1 MPAISSI
8 VIISPIAS
16 SLAEALTTVAR
27 AAELTRAPE
36 ANSPRPGKAARAVVA
51 DGRAV
56 HDAIEAVLA
65 APGEAREVARAA
77 YEAVR
82 EEIVAGALEAM
93 PVDRL
98 RDLIRGKVAF
108 APLIDAGLPTVG
120 RVLAAGPEALRRVPG
135 VRRKSARRVLA
146 AASRMRES
154 VEDGTRVRIDP
165 DARTP
170 EQTALIAALRRYE
183 RARSALKGP
192 DLSPLASEI
201 GRRLDPA
208 ARGASRRRMLF
219 TLSGRKKLQARDALA
234 ELDAI
239 LGSKPVTTARK
250 RLARAE
256 AELEKAGRDQRAA
269 RLWNDYLARPVTYNG
284 LLIEVAELDPAREA
298 SQGFLPADIVEQV
311 RVLPLDQSL
320 LKTPLRGYQAF
331 GAKFA
336 LVQERVILGDEM
348 GLGKTMQSL
357 AAMCHLA
364 AKGGTHFLVV
374 CPASV
379 VINWTREVERHTLLE
394 ARRLHLPGAKRQ
406 AAEQEWAAHG
416 GVAITTFEALRAM
429 PPGLDV
435 PVAMMVVD
443 EAHYAKNPSALRTQ
457 AVSEWAGRSRRALFL
472 TGTPMEN
479 KVAEFR
485 VLVGHLSPDLAENL
499 DIGDEALDGT
509 RFREQVAPV
518 YLRRNTEDVLSEL
531 PDRLETQE
539 WVALEGAAMRAY
551 RQAVLEGNFMAMRRA
566 AFAPGT
572 VKGSPKLRRLVEIV
586 SEAADGGRKV
596 IVYSYFRDVLETVT
610 GVLAGRDGVCG
621 VPVIGPLTGDI
632 PPAERQAMVDALTN
646 AAGPAVLVSQVQA
659 GGVGLNIQ
667 AASVIII
674 AEPQLTPT
682 MEEQAI
688 ARAHRMG
695 QVRPVDVHRLLCE
708 DSVDQRVLE
717 LLAGKREAFDE
728 YARRSDMANATP
740 DAVDTG
746 SEAELRRA
754 IVTAERAR
762 LRSVLPVRVDQG
774 SAHGPTPEIR
784 SAVTRVMKPGGGS
797 AIGGKRTSGPR

>member
-1 MPAISSI
+1 VTAEDK
-8 VIISPIAS
+8 PIEAE
-16 SLAEALTTVAR
+16 SL
-27 AAELTRAPE
+27 
-36 ANSPRPGKAARAVVA
+36 RPGKAAHAVVS
-51 DGRAV
+51 DGRAI

-65 APGEAREVARAA
+65 APGESREVARQA
-77 YEAVR
+77 YDAVR
-82 EEIVAGALEAM
+82 DQIVADALDAM

-98 RDLIRGKVAF
+98 RDLSREKVTF
-108 APLIDAGLPTVG
+108 APLIDADLDTVG
-120 RVLAAGPEALRRVPG
+120 KVLAAGAKALRRIPG
-135 VRRKSARRVLA
+135 IRRGTAKRIMA
-146 AASRMRES
+146 AASKMRES

-165 DARTP
+165 DTRTP
-170 EQTALIAALRRYE
+170 EQTVLIAALRRYE

-219 TLSGRKKLQARDALA
+219 TFSERKKQEARDALI

-239 LGSKPVTTARK
+239 LSSKQVTTARK
-250 RLARAE
+250 RLSRAE
-256 AELEKAGRDQRAA
+256 AELEKASKEQRVT
-269 RLWNDYLARPVTYNG
+269 RLWNDFLARPVTYNA
-284 LLIEVAELDPAREA
+284 LLIDVAELDPEREA
-298 SQGFLPADIVEQV
+298 SQGFLPADIAEQV
-311 RVLPLDQSL
+311 RVLPLDLSL
-320 LKTPLRGYQAF
+320 LKTSLRGYQSF

-348 GLGKTMQSL
+348 GLGKTIESL

-364 AKGGTHFLVV
+364 AKGATHFLVV

-406 AAEQEWAAHG
+406 AAEQEWAAQG
-416 GVAITTFEALRAM
+416 GVAVTTFEALRTM
-429 PPGLDV
+429 SEDLDV
-435 PVAMMVVD
+435 SVAMMVVD
-443 EAHYAKNPSALRTQ
+443 EAHYAKNPNALRTQ
-457 AVSEWAGRSRRALFL
+457 AVSEWAARSRRALFL

-479 KVAEFR
+479 KVEEFR
-485 VLVGHLSPDLAENL
+485 VLVGHLRPTVAENL
-499 DIGDEALDGT
+499 DIADEALDGT

-518 YLRRNTEDVLSEL
+518 YLRRNQEDVLSEL

-551 RQAVLEGNFMAMRRA
+551 RKAVLEGNFMAMRRA
-566 AFAPGT
+566 AFDPGT
-572 VKGSPKLRRLVEIV
+572 VKGSPKLRRLVEII

-596 IVYSYFRDVLETVT
+596 IVFSYFRDVLETVIEA
-610 GVLAGRDGVCG
+610 LAGRDGVPG
-621 VPVIGPLTGDI
+621 IPVVGPLTGDVS
-632 PPAERQAMVDALTN
+632 PTDRQAMVDELTN
-646 AAGPAVLVSQVQA
+646 ASGPAVLVSQIKA

-674 AEPQLTPT
+674 AEPQLTPSI
-682 MEEQAI
+682 EEQAI

-708 DSVDQRVLE
+708 DSVDQRILE
-717 LLAGKREAFDE
+717 LLTAKREAFDE

-740 DAVDTG
+740 DAVDIG
-746 SEAELRRA
+746 SETELRNA
-754 IVTAERAR
+754 IVAAERKR
-762 LRSVLPVRVDQG
+762 LK
-774 SAHGPTPEIR
+774 A
-784 SAVTRVMKPGGGS
+784 A
-797 AIGGKRTSGPR
+797 

>member
-1 MPAISSI
+1 MAN
-8 VIISPIAS
+8 
-16 SLAEALTTVAR
+16 
-27 AAELTRAPE
+27 AAELTRTPE
-36 ANSPRPGKAARAVVA
+36 PETAQDKPAEARPLRPGKASRAVVA

-65 APGEAREVARAA
+65 APGESREVARQA

-82 EEIVAGALEAM
+82 DRIVADALDAM

-98 RDLIRGKVAF
+98 RDLVRGKVTF
-108 APLIDAGLPTVG
+108 APVIEAGHDTVG
-120 RVLAAGPEALRRVPG
+120 KVLAAGTDTLRRIPR
-135 VRRKSARRVLA
+135 VRRGTARRMVA
-146 AASRMRES
+146 AAEQMRES
-154 VEDGTRVRIDP
+154 VQDGTRVRIDP
-165 DARTP
+165 DTRTT

-208 ARGASRRRMLF
+208 ARAASRAKMLF
-219 TLSGRKKLQARDALA
+219 TLSGTKKLQAREALA
-234 ELDAI
+234 ELDGI

-250 RLARAE
+250 RLGRAE
-256 AELEKAGRDQRAA
+256 AELEKASKEQRAT

-298 SQGFLPADIVEQV
+298 SQGFLPADIAEQV
-311 RVLPLDQSL
+311 RVFPLDQSL
-320 LKTPLRGYQAF
+320 LKTSLRGYQAF

-357 AAMCHLA
+357 AAMGHLA
-364 AKGGTHFLVV
+364 AKGATHFLVV

-394 ARRLHLPGAKRQ
+394 ARRLHLPGARRQ
-406 AAEQEWAAHG
+406 AAEQEWAANG

-429 PPGLDV
+429 PTDLDV
-435 PVAMMVVD
+435 SPAMMVVD
-443 EAHYAKNPSALRTQ
+443 EAHYAKNPGALRTQ
-457 AVSEWAGRSRRALFL
+457 AVSEWASRSRRALFL

-479 KVAEFR
+479 KVDEFR
-485 VLVGHLSPDLAENL
+485 VLVGHLRPEVAENL
-499 DIGDEALDGT
+499 DIADETLDGT
-509 RFREQVAPV
+509 KFREQVAPV
-518 YLRRNTEDVLSEL
+518 YLRRNAEDVLSEL

-551 RQAVLEGNFMAMRRA
+551 RKAVVDGNFMAMRRA
-566 AFAPGT
+566 AFDPGT
-572 VKGSPKLRRLVEIV
+572 VKGSPKLRRLAEIV

-596 IVYSYFRDVLETVT
+596 IVFSYFRDVLESVIE
-610 GVLAGRDGVCG
+610 VLAGRDGVPH
-621 VPVIGPLTGDI
+621 VPVVGPLTGDI
-632 PPAERQAMVDALTN
+632 SPADRQAMVDELTK
-646 AAGPAVLVSQVQA
+646 ASGPAVLVSQIQA

-674 AEPQLTPT
+674 AEPQLTPSI
-682 MEEQAI
+682 EEQAI

-708 DSVDQRVLE
+708 DSVDQRILE
-717 LLAGKREAFDE
+717 LLAVKREAFDE
-728 YARRSDMANATP
+728 YARRSDMAKATP
-740 DAVDTG
+740 DAIDTG
-746 SEAELRRA
+746 SEAELGRT
-754 IVTAERAR
+754 IVAAERKR
-762 LRSVLPVRVDQG
+762 LR
-774 SAHGPTPEIR
+774 A
-784 SAVTRVMKPGGGS
+784 A
-797 AIGGKRTSGPR
+797 

>member
-1 MPAISSI
+1 
-8 VIISPIAS
+8 
-16 SLAEALTTVAR
+16 VAR
-27 AAELTRAPE
+27 AAELTRTSEPVTAADKPVE
-36 ANSPRPGKAARAVVA
+36 ASTLRPGKAARAVVS

-56 HDAIEAVLA
+56 RDAIKAVLT
-65 APGEAREVARAA
+65 APGESREVARAV

-82 EEIVAGALEAM
+82 DQLVADALDVM

-98 RDLIRGKVAF
+98 RDLVRGKVTF
-108 APLIDAGLPTVG
+108 APLIEADLETVG
-120 RVLAAGPEALRRVPG
+120 KVLAAGTEALRRIPG
-135 VRRKSARRVLA
+135 VRRRTARRIMA
-146 AASRMRES
+146 AAAQLRKS

-165 DARTP
+165 DARTL

-201 GRRLDPA
+201 GRLLDPA
-208 ARGASRRRMLF
+208 ARGASGGRMLF
-219 TLSGRKKLQARDALA
+219 TFSGRKKQEARDALT

-239 LGSKPVTTARK
+239 LSSKPVAMARR
-250 RLARAE
+250 RLSRAE
-256 AELEKAGRDQRAA
+256 AELEKAGKDQRAT

-284 LLIEVAELDPAREA
+284 LLIDVAELDPAREA

-320 LKTPLRGYQAF
+320 LKTSLRGYQVF
-331 GAKFA
+331 GTKFA

-364 AKGGTHFLVV
+364 AKGATHFLVV

-406 AAEQEWAAHG
+406 AAEQEWAAKG
-416 GVAITTFEALRAM
+416 GVAVTTFEALRNM
-429 PPGLDV
+429 PEDLDV
-435 PVAMMVVD
+435 PVAMLVVD
-443 EAHYAKNPSALRTQ
+443 EAHYAKNPNALRTQ

-479 KVAEFR
+479 RVAEFR
-485 VLVGHLSPDLAENL
+485 VLVGHLRPEVAEDL
-499 DIGDEALDGT
+499 DIADEALDGT

-518 YLRRNTEDVLSEL
+518 YLRRNQEDVLSEL

-551 RQAVLEGNFMAMRRA
+551 RKAVLEGNFMAMRRA
-566 AFAPGT
+566 AFDPGT

-596 IVYSYFRDVLETVT
+596 IVFSYFRDVLETVIE
-610 GVLAGRDGVCG
+610 VLAGRDGVPG
-621 VPVIGPLTGDI
+621 MPVVGPLTGDI
-632 PPAERQAMVDALTN
+632 PPADRQAMVDELTN
-646 AAGPAVLVSQVQA
+646 ASGPAVLVSQIQA

-708 DSVDQRVLE
+708 DSVDQRILE

-728 YARRSDMANATP
+728 YARRSDMASATP
-740 DAVDTG
+740 DAVATG
-746 SEAELRRA
+746 SETELRRA
-754 IVTAERAR
+754 ILAAERTR
-762 LRSVLPVRVDQG
+762 LK
-774 SAHGPTPEIR
+774 A
-784 SAVTRVMKPGGGS
+784 A
-797 AIGGKRTSGPR
+797 

>member
-1 MPAISSI
+1 M
-8 VIISPIAS
+8 
-16 SLAEALTTVAR
+16 AR
-27 AAELTRAPE
+27 AAEVTRTSEPATTEDKPIQAE
-36 ANSPRPGKAARAVVA
+36 SLRPGKAARAVVS

-56 HDAIEAVLA
+56 GDAIEAVLA
-65 APGEAREVARAA
+65 APGESREVARRA

-82 EEIVAGALEAM
+82 DQIVAGALDVT

-98 RDLIRGKVAF
+98 RDLIPGKVTF
-108 APLIDAGLPTVG
+108 APLVDVGLDTVG
-120 RVLAAGPEALRRVPG
+120 KVLEAGAEALRRIPR
-135 VRRKSARRVLA
+135 VRRRTAKRIMA
-146 AASRMRES
+146 AASQMRES
-154 VEDGTRVRIDP
+154 VADGTRVRIDP

-201 GRRLDPA
+201 RRRLDPA
-208 ARGASRRRMLF
+208 SRGASRGRMLF
-219 TLSGRKKLQARDALA
+219 TFSGRKKQEARDALS

-239 LGSKPVTTARK
+239 LSSKPVTTARK
-250 RLARAE
+250 RLSRAE
-256 AELEKAGRDQRAA
+256 AELEKAGKEQRVT

-298 SQGFLPADIVEQV
+298 SQGFLPADIAEQV

-320 LKTPLRGYQAF
+320 LKTSLRGYQAF

-348 GLGKTMQSL
+348 GLGKTMESL

-364 AKGGTHFLVV
+364 AKGATHFLVV

-406 AAEQEWAAHG
+406 AAEQEWVAKG
-416 GVAITTFEALRAM
+416 GVAVTTFEALRAM
-429 PPGLDV
+429 PGDLDV
-435 PVAMMVVD
+435 SVAMMVVD
-443 EAHYAKNPSALRTQ
+443 EAHYAKNPNALRTQ
-457 AVSEWAGRSRRALFL
+457 AVSEWAARSRRALFL

-479 KVAEFR
+479 KVEEFR
-485 VLVGHLSPDLAENL
+485 VLVGHLRPEVAENL
-499 DIGDEALDGT
+499 DIADEALDGT
-509 RFREQVAPV
+509 RFRQQVAPV
-518 YLRRNTEDVLSEL
+518 YLRRNQEDVLSEL

-539 WVALEGAAMRAY
+539 WVALEGTAMRAY
-551 RQAVLEGNFMAMRRA
+551 RKAVLEGNFMAMRRA
-566 AFAPGT
+566 AFNPGT

-596 IVYSYFRDVLETVT
+596 IVFSYFRDVLETVIE
-610 GVLAGRDGVCG
+610 VLAGRDGVPG
-621 VPVIGPLTGDI
+621 IPIVGPLTGDI
-632 PPAERQAMVDALTN
+632 SPTERQAMVDELTN
-646 AAGPAVLVSQVQA
+646 ARGPAVLVSQIQA

-674 AEPQLTPT
+674 AEPQLTPSI
-682 MEEQAI
+682 EEQAI

-708 DSVDQRVLE
+708 DSVDQRILE
-717 LLAGKREAFDE
+717 LLADKREAFDE

-740 DAVDTG
+740 DAVNTG
-746 SEAELRRA
+746 SETELRHA
-754 IVTAERAR
+754 IVAAERTR
-762 LRSVLPVRVDQG
+762 LK
-774 SAHGPTPEIR
+774 A
-784 SAVTRVMKPGGGS
+784 A
-797 AIGGKRTSGPR
+797 

>member
-1 MPAISSI
+1 
-8 VIISPIAS
+8 
-16 SLAEALTTVAR
+16 VAR
-27 AAELTRAPE
+27 AAELTTTSGPVPAEDKPVE
-36 ANSPRPGKAARAVVA
+36 ARSLRPGKAAHAVVS

-56 HDAIEAVLA
+56 RDAIEAVLA
-65 APGEAREVARAA
+65 APGDSRDVARRA

-82 EEIVAGALEAM
+82 DQVAADALDVM

-98 RDLIRGKVAF
+98 RDLIPGKVTF
-108 APLIDAGLPTVG
+108 APLIEAGLETVG
-120 RVLAAGPEALRRVPG
+120 KVLATGADALRRIPR
-135 VRRKSARRVLA
+135 VRRRTARRIMA
-146 AASRMRES
+146 AAAQMRQS
-154 VEDGTRVRIDP
+154 IEDGTRVRIDP

-170 EQTALIAALRRYE
+170 EQTVLIAALRRYE

-201 GRRLDPA
+201 GRRLEPA

-219 TLSGRKKLQARDALA
+219 TFSGRKKQEARDALS

-239 LGSKPVTTARK
+239 LSSKPVTTARK
-250 RLARAE
+250 RLSRAE
-256 AELEKAGRDQRAA
+256 AELEKADKEQRVT

-298 SQGFLPADIVEQV
+298 SQGFLPADIAEQV
-311 RVLPLDQSL
+311 RVFPLDQSL
-320 LKTPLRGYQAF
+320 LKTSLRGYQAF

-348 GLGKTMQSL
+348 GLGKTMQAL

-364 AKGGTHFLVV
+364 AKGATHFLVV

-406 AAEQEWAAHG
+406 AAEQEWAANG

-429 PPGLDV
+429 PPDLDV
-435 PVAMMVVD
+435 SVAMMVVD
-443 EAHYAKNPSALRTQ
+443 EAHYAKNPNALRTQ

-485 VLVGHLSPDLAENL
+485 VLVGHLRPNVAENL
-499 DIGDEALDGT
+499 DIADEALDGT

-518 YLRRNTEDVLSEL
+518 YLRRNQEDVLSEL

-551 RQAVLEGNFMAMRRA
+551 RTAVLDGNFMAMRRA
-566 AFAPGT
+566 AFDPGT
-572 VKGSPKLRRLVEIV
+572 VKGSQKLRRLAEIV

-596 IVYSYFRDVLETVT
+596 LVFSYFRDVLETVT
-610 GVLAGRDGVCG
+610 EVLAGRDGVPG
-621 VPVIGPLTGDI
+621 VPIVGPLTGDL
-632 PPAERQAMVDALTN
+632 PPADRQAMVDELTN
-646 AAGPAVLVSQVQA
+646 ATGPAVLVSQIQA

-674 AEPQLTPT
+674 AEPQLTPA

-695 QVRPVDVHRLLCE
+695 QVRRVDVHRLLCE

-728 YARRSDMANATP
+728 YARRSDMASATP

-746 SEAELRRA
+746 SETELRRA
-754 IVTAERAR
+754 IVAAERKR
-762 LRSVLPVRVDQG
+762 LK
-774 SAHGPTPEIR
+774 A
-784 SAVTRVMKPGGGS
+784 A
-797 AIGGKRTSGPR
+797 

>member
-1 MPAISSI
+1 VTAEDK
-8 VIISPIAS
+8 PIEAE
-16 SLAEALTTVAR
+16 SL
-27 AAELTRAPE
+27 
-36 ANSPRPGKAARAVVA
+36 RPGMAARAVVA
-51 DGRAV
+51 DGRAIR
-56 HDAIEAVLA
+56 DAIEAVLA
-65 APGEAREVARAA
+65 APEESREVARRA

-82 EEIVAGALEAM
+82 DQIAADALDVM

-98 RDLIRGKVAF
+98 RDLIPGKVTF
-108 APLIDAGLPTVG
+108 APLVDAGVETVG
-120 RVLAAGPEALRRVPG
+120 QVLATGPEALRRIPG
-135 VRRKSARRVLA
+135 VRRRAAKRITA
-146 AASRMRES
+146 AAAQLRES
-154 VEDGTRVRIDP
+154 VKDGTRVRIDP

-170 EQTALIAALRRYE
+170 EQGALIAALRRYE
-183 RARSALKGP
+183 RSRSALKGP

-208 ARGASRRRMLF
+208 ARGASRARMLF
-219 TLSGRKKLQARDALA
+219 TFSGQKKQQARDALA

-239 LGSKPVTTARK
+239 LSSKPATTARK
-250 RLARAE
+250 RLSRAE
-256 AELEKAGRDQRAA
+256 AELEKAGREQRAT

-298 SQGFLPADIVEQV
+298 SQGFLPADIAERV
-311 RVLPLDQSL
+311 RVYPLDRSL
-320 LKTPLRGYQAF
+320 LKTSLRGYQAF

-348 GLGKTMQSL
+348 GLGKTMESL

-364 AKGGTHFLVV
+364 ANGATHFLVV

-406 AAEQEWAAHG
+406 AAEQEWAAKG
-416 GVAITTFEALRAM
+416 GVAVTTFEALRTMAED
-429 PPGLDV
+429 LDV
-435 PVAMMVVD
+435 SVAMMVVD
-443 EAHYAKNPSALRTQ
+443 EAHYAKNPNALRTQ

-485 VLVGHLSPDLAENL
+485 VLVGHLRPEVAENL
-499 DIGDEALDGT
+499 DLADEALDGT
-509 RFREQVAPV
+509 RFRERVAPV
-518 YLRRNTEDVLSEL
+518 YLRRNAEDVLSEL

-539 WVALEGAAMRAY
+539 WVALGGAAMRAY
-551 RQAVLEGNFMAMRRA
+551 RKAVLEGNFMAMRRA
-566 AFAPGT
+566 AFDPGT
-572 VKGSPKLRRLVEIV
+572 VKGSAKLRRLVEIV

-596 IVYSYFRDVLETVT
+596 IVFSYFRDVLETVAEALT
-610 GVLAGRDGVCG
+610 GRDGVPG
-621 VPVIGPLTGDI
+621 ILVVGPLTGDTS
-632 PPAERQAMVDALTN
+632 PTERQAMVDELTN
-646 AAGPAVLVSQVQA
+646 AGGPAVLVSQIKA

-674 AEPQLTPT
+674 AEPQLTPSI
-682 MEEQAI
+682 EEQAI

-708 DSVDQRVLE
+708 DSVDQRILE
-717 LLAGKREAFDE
+717 LLADKREAFDE

-746 SEAELRRA
+746 SESELRHA
-754 IVTAERAR
+754 IVAAERTR
-762 LRSVLPVRVDQG
+762 LK
-774 SAHGPTPEIR
+774 A
-784 SAVTRVMKPGGGS
+784 A
-797 AIGGKRTSGPR
+797 

>member
-1 MPAISSI
+1 
-8 VIISPIAS
+8 
-16 SLAEALTTVAR
+16 VAR
-27 AAELTRAPE
+27 AAELTRTSQPVTAEGKPIE
-36 ANSPRPGKAARAVVA
+36 ARPARPGKAARAVVS

-56 HDAIEAVLA
+56 RDAIEAVLA
-65 APGEAREVARAA
+65 APGESREVARQA

-82 EEIVAGALEAM
+82 DQVVAGALDAM

-98 RDLIRGKVAF
+98 RDLIQGKVTF
-108 APLIDAGLPTVG
+108 APLMDAGLETVG
-120 RVLAAGPEALRRVPG
+120 KVLAAGTEELRRIPR
-135 VRRKSARRVLA
+135 VRRKTAKRIMA
-146 AASRMRES
+146 AASLMRES
-154 VEDGTRVRIDP
+154 VEERTRVRIDP

-170 EQTALIAALRRYE
+170 EQTVLIAALRRYE

-192 DLSPLASEI
+192 DLSPLAGEI

-208 ARGASRRRMLF
+208 ARAASRRRMLF
-219 TLSGRKKLQARDALA
+219 TFSGRKKQEARDGLA

-239 LGSKPVTTARK
+239 LSSKPAATARK
-250 RLARAE
+250 RLSRAE
-256 AELEKAGRDQRAA
+256 AELEKASKEQRVT
-269 RLWNDYLARPVTYNG
+269 RLWSDYLARPVAYNG
-284 LLIEVAELDPAREA
+284 LLIEIAELDPAREA
-298 SQGFLPADIVEQV
+298 SQGFLPADIAEQV

-364 AKGGTHFLVV
+364 AKGATHFLVV

-406 AAEQEWAAHG
+406 AAEQEWAAKG
-416 GVAITTFEALRAM
+416 GVGITTYEALRTM
-429 PPGLDV
+429 PGDLDV
-435 PVAMMVVD
+435 SLAMMVVD

-479 KVAEFR
+479 RVEEFR
-485 VLVGHLSPDLAENL
+485 VLVGHLRPKVAEDL
-499 DIGDEALDGT
+499 DIADETLDGT

-518 YLRRNTEDVLSEL
+518 YLRRNQEDVLSEL

-539 WVALEGAAMRAY
+539 WLALEGPAMRAY
-551 RQAVLEGNFMAMRRA
+551 RKAVLEGNFMAMRRA
-566 AFAPGT
+566 AFDPGT
-572 VKGSPKLRRLVEIV
+572 VKGSPKLRRLVEIIG
-586 SEAADGGRKV
+586 EAADGGRKV
-596 IVYSYFRDVLETVT
+596 IVFSYFRDVLETMT
-610 GVLAGRDGVCG
+610 EVLAGRDGVPG
-621 VPVIGPLTGDI
+621 VPVVGPLTGDI
-632 PPAERQAMVDALTN
+632 SPADRQAMVDELTD
-646 AAGPAVLVSQVQA
+646 AAGPAVLVSQIQA

-667 AASVIII
+667 AASVVII
-674 AEPQLTPT
+674 AEPQLTPSI
-682 MEEQAI
+682 EEQAI

-695 QVRPVDVHRLLCE
+695 QVRRVDVHRLLCE
-708 DSVDQRVLE
+708 DSVDQRILE

-740 DAVDTG
+740 DAVDTAA
-746 SEAELRRA
+746 ETELRQA
-754 IVTAERAR
+754 IVAAERAR
-762 LRSVLPVRVDQG
+762 LK
-774 SAHGPTPEIR
+774 A
-784 SAVTRVMKPGGGS
+784 A
-797 AIGGKRTSGPR
+797 

>member
-1 MPAISSI
+1 M
-8 VIISPIAS
+8 
-16 SLAEALTTVAR
+16 
-27 AAELTRAPE
+27 
-36 ANSPRPGKAARAVVA
+36 VA
-51 DGRAV
+51 DTLDV
-56 HDAIEAVLA
+56 
-65 APGEAREVARAA
+65 
-77 YEAVR
+77 
-82 EEIVAGALEAM
+82 M

-98 RDLIRGKVAF
+98 RDLISGKVTF
-108 APLIDAGLPTVG
+108 APLIEAGLETVG
-120 RVLAAGPEALRRVPG
+120 KVLAAGPGGLTPIPR
-135 VRRKSARRVLA
+135 VRRRTARRIMA
-146 AASRMRES
+146 AASQMRES
-154 VEDGTRVRIDP
+154 VADGTRVRIDP

-201 GRRLDPA
+201 GRHLDLA

-219 TLSGRKKLQARDALA
+219 TFSGRKKQEARDALT
-234 ELDAI
+234 ELEAI
-239 LGSKPVTTARK
+239 LSSKPAATARK
-250 RLARAE
+250 RLSRAE
-256 AELEKAGRDQRAA
+256 AELEKAGKEQRVT

-284 LLIEVAELDPAREA
+284 LLVEVAELDPAREA
-298 SQGFLPADIVEQV
+298 SQGFLPADIAEQV
-311 RVLPLDQSL
+311 RVFPLDQSL
-320 LKTPLRGYQAF
+320 LKASLRGYQAF
-331 GAKFA
+331 GAKYA
-336 LVQERVILGDEM
+336 LVQERVIIGDEM
-348 GLGKTMQSL
+348 GLGKTMQAL

-364 AKGGTHFLVV
+364 AKGATHFLVV

-406 AAEQEWAAHG
+406 AAGQEWAARG

-429 PPGLDV
+429 PGDLDV
-435 PVAMMVVD
+435 SLAMIVVD
-443 EAHYAKNPSALRTQ
+443 EAHYAKNPDALRTQ

-479 KVAEFR
+479 KVDEFR
-485 VLVGHLSPDLAENL
+485 VLVGHLRPEVAENL
-499 DIGDEALDGT
+499 DIADESLDGT

-518 YLRRNTEDVLSEL
+518 YLRRNQEDVLSEL

-551 RQAVLEGNFMAMRRA
+551 RKAVFEGNFMAMRRA
-566 AFAPGT
+566 AFDPGT
-572 VKGSPKLRRLVEIV
+572 VKGSQKLRRLAEIV

-596 IVYSYFRDVLETVT
+596 IVFSYFRDVLDTVT
-610 GVLAGRDGVCG
+610 EVLGGRDGVPG
-621 VPVIGPLTGDI
+621 MPVVGPLTGDI
-632 PPAERQAMVDALTN
+632 PPADRQAMVDELTN
-646 AAGPAVLVSQVQA
+646 ARGPAVLVAQIQA
-659 GGVGLNIQ
+659 GGVGLNVQ

-695 QVRPVDVHRLLCE
+695 QVRRVDVHRLLCE

-717 LLAGKREAFDE
+717 LLADKREAFDE
-728 YARRSDMANATP
+728 YARRSDMAKATP

-746 SEAELRRA
+746 SETELRRA
-754 IVTAERAR
+754 IVAAERRR
-762 LRSVLPVRVDQG
+762 LK
-774 SAHGPTPEIR
+774 A
-784 SAVTRVMKPGGGS
+784 A
-797 AIGGKRTSGPR
+797 

>member
-1 MPAISSI
+1 MAISSI

-16 SLAEALTTVAR
+16 SNTEALTTVAR
-27 AAELTRAPE
+27 AAELTRTSEPVTAEDKPIE
-36 ANSPRPGKAARAVVA
+36 ADSLLPGKAARAVVS
-51 DGRAV
+51 DGRAIR
-56 HDAIEAVLA
+56 DAIEAVLA
-65 APGEAREVARAA
+65 APGESREVARRA

-82 EEIVAGALEAM
+82 DQVVADALDVM

-98 RDLIRGKVAF
+98 RDLVPGKVTF
-108 APLIDAGLPTVG
+108 APLIDVGLDTVG
-120 RVLAAGPEALRRVPG
+120 KVIAAGPEALRRIPR
-135 VRRKSARRVLA
+135 VRRRTAKRIMA
-146 AASRMRES
+146 AAAQTRAS

-170 EQTALIAALRRYE
+170 EQTVLIAALRRYE

-219 TLSGRKKLQARDALA
+219 TFSGRKKQEARDALT

-239 LGSKPVTTARK
+239 LSSKPVTTARK
-250 RLARAE
+250 RLSRAE
-256 AELEKAGRDQRAA
+256 AELEKAGKEQRVT

-284 LLIEVAELDPAREA
+284 LLIDVAELDPAREA
-298 SQGFLPADIVEQV
+298 SQGFLPADIAEQV

-320 LKTPLRGYQAF
+320 LKTSLRGYQAF

-348 GLGKTMQSL
+348 GLGKTIESL

-364 AKGGTHFLVV
+364 AKGATHFLVV

-406 AAEQEWAAHG
+406 AAEQEWAAKG
-416 GVAITTFEALRAM
+416 GVAITTFEALRTM
-429 PPGLDV
+429 PEDLDV
-435 PVAMMVVD
+435 SVAMMVVD
-443 EAHYAKNPSALRTQ
+443 EAHYAKNPNALRTQ
-457 AVSEWAGRSRRALFL
+457 AVSEWAARSRRALFL

-479 KVAEFR
+479 KVEEFR
-485 VLVGHLSPDLAENL
+485 VLVGHLRPEVAENL
-499 DIGDEALDGT
+499 DITDEALDGT
-509 RFREQVAPV
+509 KFRERVAPV
-518 YLRRNTEDVLSEL
+518 YLRRNQEDVLSEL

-551 RQAVLEGNFMAMRRA
+551 RKAVLEGNFMAMRRA
-566 AFAPGT
+566 AFDPRT

-596 IVYSYFRDVLETVT
+596 IVFSYFRDVLETVIEALT
-610 GVLAGRDGVCG
+610 GRDGVPG
-621 VPVIGPLTGDI
+621 IPVVGALTGDI
-632 PPAERQAMVDALTN
+632 SPTDRQAMVDELTN
-646 AAGPAVLVSQVQA
+646 ASGPAVLVAQIQA

-667 AASVIII
+667 AASVVII
-674 AEPQLTPT
+674 AEPQLTPSI
-682 MEEQAI
+682 EEQAI

-708 DSVDQRVLE
+708 DSVDQRILE
-717 LLAGKREAFDE
+717 LLADKREAFDE
-728 YARRSDMANATP
+728 YARRSDMAKATP
-740 DAVDTG
+740 DAVET
-746 SEAELRRA
+746 ELRHA
-754 IVTAERAR
+754 IVAAERTR
-762 LRSVLPVRVDQG
+762 LK
-774 SAHGPTPEIR
+774 A
-784 SAVTRVMKPGGGS
+784 A
-797 AIGGKRTSGPR
+797 

>member
-1 MPAISSI
+1 MPTISAIVGICPIVSSNT
-8 VIISPIAS
+8 
-16 SLAEALTTVAR
+16 EALTTVAR
-27 AAELTRAPE
+27 AAEPTRTSEPGTAEQSVE
-36 ANSPRPGKAARAVVA
+36 ATSLRPGKAARAVVW

-56 HDAIEAVLA
+56 RDAIEAVLA
-65 APGEAREVARAA
+65 APGESREVARRA

-82 EEIVAGALEAM
+82 DQAVADALDVM

-98 RDLIRGKVAF
+98 RDLVRGKVTF
-108 APLIDAGLPTVG
+108 ASLIDAGLETVG
-120 RVLAAGPEALRRVPG
+120 AVLDAGPETLRGIPG
-135 VRRKSARRVLA
+135 IRRRTARRIIA
-146 AASRMRES
+146 AAAQQRES
-154 VEDGTRVRIDP
+154 VRNGTRVRIDP
-165 DARTP
+165 DARTL

-208 ARGASRRRMLF
+208 ARAASRPGMLF
-219 TLSGRKKLQARDALA
+219 TFSGRKRQEAREALT
-234 ELDAI
+234 ELAAI
-239 LGSKPVTTARK
+239 LSSKPVTTARK
-250 RLARAE
+250 RLSRAA
-256 AELEKAGRDQRAA
+256 AELEKAGQEQRAR

-284 LLIEVAELDPAREA
+284 LLIEVAELDPVREA

-320 LKTPLRGYQAF
+320 LKTPLRGYQTF

-348 GLGKTMQSL
+348 GLGKTIQSL

-364 AKGGTHFLVV
+364 AKGATHFLVV

-394 ARRLHLPGAKRQ
+394 ARRLHRPGAQRQ
-406 AAEQEWAAHG
+406 AAEQEWAAKG
-416 GVAITTFEALRAM
+416 GVAITTFEALRTM
-429 PPGLDV
+429 QGDLDV
-435 PVAMMVVD
+435 SVAMLVVD

-479 KVAEFR
+479 RVAEFR
-485 VLVGHLSPDLAENL
+485 VLVGHLRPQVAEHL
-499 DIGDEALDGT
+499 DIADEAPDGT

-518 YLRRNTEDVLSEL
+518 YLRRNQEDVLSEL

-566 AFAPGT
+566 AFDPGT
-572 VKGSPKLRRLVEIV
+572 VKGSSKLRRLVEIV
-586 SEAADGGRKV
+586 GEAADGGRKV
-596 IVYSYFRDVLETVT
+596 IVFSYFRDVLETVT
-610 GVLAGRDGVCG
+610 QVLAGRDGVPG
-621 VPVIGPLTGDI
+621 MPVVGPLTGDI
-632 PPAERQAMVDALTN
+632 PPADRQAMVDELTN
-646 AAGPAVLVSQVQA
+646 AKGPAVLVAQIQA

-667 AASVIII
+667 AASVVII
-674 AEPQLTPT
+674 AEPQLTPA

-695 QVRPVDVHRLLCE
+695 QVRPVDVHRLLAE
-708 DSVDQRVLE
+708 DSVDQRILE

-740 DAVDTG
+740 DAVDAG
-746 SEAELRRA
+746 AEAELRRA
-754 IVTAERAR
+754 IVAAER
-762 LRSVLPVRVDQG
+762 
-774 SAHGPTPEIR
+774 
-784 SAVTRVMKPGGGS
+784 TRFK
-797 AIGGKRTSGPR
+797 AA

>member
-1 MPAISSI
+1 MTAEDN
-8 VIISPIAS
+8 II
-16 SLAEALTTVAR
+16 EAGPLG
-27 AAELTRAPE
+27 
-36 ANSPRPGKAARAVVA
+36 PGKAARAVVF

-65 APGEAREVARAA
+65 APGESREVARRA

-82 EEIVAGALEAM
+82 DQMVADALAAM

-98 RDLIRGKVAF
+98 RDLIRGKVTF
-108 APLIDAGLPTVG
+108 APLIDAGLETVG
-120 RVLAAGPEALRRVPG
+120 QVLAGGAAALRRIPG
-135 VRRKSARRVLA
+135 VRRRTGRRIMD
-146 AASRMRES
+146 AASQVRES
-154 VEDGTRVRIDP
+154 AEDGTRVRIDP

-170 EQTALIAALRRYE
+170 EQAALIAALRRYE
-183 RARSALKGP
+183 RSRSALKGP
-192 DLSPLASEI
+192 DLSPLASDI
-201 GRRLDPA
+201 GNRLDPA
-208 ARGASRRRMLF
+208 ARGASRRSMLF
-219 TLSGRKKLQARDALA
+219 TFSGRKKQEARDALN

-239 LGSKPVTTARK
+239 LSSKPVITARK

-256 AELEKAGRDQRAA
+256 AELEKASKEQRAT

-284 LLIEVAELDPAREA
+284 LLIDVAELDPAREA
-298 SQGFLPADIVEQV
+298 SQGFLPAGIAEQV

-320 LKTPLRGYQAF
+320 LKTSLRGYQAF

-348 GLGKTMQSL
+348 GLGKTIESL

-364 AKGGTHFLVV
+364 AKGATHFLVV

-394 ARRLHLPGAKRQ
+394 ARRIHLPAGARRQ
-406 AAEQEWAAHG
+406 AAEQEWAANG

-429 PPGLDV
+429 PEDLDV
-435 PVAMMVVD
+435 PIAMMVVD
-443 EAHYAKNPSALRTQ
+443 EAHYAKNPNALRTQ
-457 AVSEWAGRSRRALFL
+457 AVSEWAARSTRALFL

-485 VLVGHLSPDLAENL
+485 VLVGHLRPNVAENL
-499 DIGDEALDGT
+499 DIADEALDGT

-518 YLRRNTEDVLSEL
+518 YLRRNQEDVLSEL

-539 WVALEGAAMRAY
+539 WVALDGAAMRAY
-551 RQAVLEGNFMAMRRA
+551 RTAVAEGNFMAMRRA
-566 AFAPGT
+566 AFGPGT
-572 VKGSPKLRRLVEIV
+572 VKGSQKLRRLVEIV

-596 IVYSYFRDVLETVT
+596 IVFSYFRDVLEMVT
-610 GVLAGRDGVCG
+610 EVLAGRDGVPG
-621 VPVIGPLTGDI
+621 MPVYGPLTGDI
-632 PPAERQAMVDALTN
+632 QPADRQAMVDELTN
-646 AAGPAVLVSQVQA
+646 ASGPAVLVAQIQA

-674 AEPQLTPT
+674 AEPQLTPSI
-682 MEEQAI
+682 EEQAI

-708 DSVDQRVLE
+708 DSVDQRILE
-717 LLAGKREAFDE
+717 LLAAKREAFDE
-728 YARRSDMANATP
+728 YARRSDMAKATP
-740 DAVDTG
+740 DAVDNG
-746 SEAELRRA
+746 SETELRHA
-754 IVTAERAR
+754 IVATERAR
-762 LRSVLPVRVDQG
+762 LK
-774 SAHGPTPEIR
+774 A
-784 SAVTRVMKPGGGS
+784 A
-797 AIGGKRTSGPR
+797 

>member
-1 MPAISSI
+1 
-8 VIISPIAS
+8 
-16 SLAEALTTVAR
+16 VAR
-27 AAELTRAPE
+27 AGELTRTSEPAAAEDKPIE
-36 ANSPRPGKAARAVVA
+36 AESLRPGKAARAVVS
-51 DGRAV
+51 DGRAIR
-56 HDAIEAVLA
+56 DAIEAVLA
-65 APGEAREVARAA
+65 APGESREIARRA

-82 EEIVAGALEAM
+82 DQLVADALDAM

-98 RDLIRGKVAF
+98 RDLIPGKVTL
-108 APLIDAGLPTVG
+108 APLIDAGLDTVG
-120 RVLAAGPEALRRVPG
+120 KVLAAGAEALRRVAR
-135 VRRKSARRVLA
+135 VRRRTAKRIMA
-146 AASRMRES
+146 AASQLRES
-154 VEDGTRVRIDP
+154 VEAGTRVRIDP

-208 ARGASRRRMLF
+208 ARGSSRRGMLF
-219 TLSGRKKLQARDALA
+219 TFSGRKKQEARDALA

-239 LGSKPVTTARK
+239 LSSKPVTTARK
-250 RLARAE
+250 RLSRAA
-256 AELEKAGRDQRAA
+256 AELEKASREQRAT

-298 SQGFLPADIVEQV
+298 SQGFLPTDIAEQV

-320 LKTPLRGYQAF
+320 LKTSLRGYQAF

-348 GLGKTMQSL
+348 GLGKTIESL

-364 AKGGTHFLVV
+364 ANGATHFLVV

-406 AAEQEWAAHG
+406 AAEQEWAAKG
-416 GVAITTFEALRAM
+416 GVAITTFEALRTM
-429 PPGLDV
+429 PAELDV
-435 PVAMMVVD
+435 SVALMVVD
-443 EAHYAKNPSALRTQ
+443 EAHYAKNPNALRTQ

-485 VLVGHLSPDLAENL
+485 VLVGHLHPKVAENL
-499 DIGDEALDGT
+499 DIADEALDGT

-518 YLRRNTEDVLSEL
+518 YLRRNQEDVLSEL
-531 PDRLETQE
+531 PSRLETQE

-551 RQAVLEGNFMAMRRA
+551 RTSVLEGNFMAMRRA
-566 AFAPGT
+566 AFEPRT
-572 VKGSPKLRRLVEIV
+572 VKGSAKLRRLVEIV
-586 SEAADGGRKV
+586 GEAADGGRKV
-596 IVYSYFRDVLETVT
+596 IVFSYFRDVLETVVE
-610 GVLAGRDGVCG
+610 VLTGRDGVPG
-621 VPVIGPLTGDI
+621 LPIVGPLTGDI
-632 PPAERQAMVDALTN
+632 SPADRQAMVDELTN
-646 AAGPAVLVSQVQA
+646 VRGPAVLVSQIKA

-674 AEPQLTPT
+674 AEPQLTPS

-708 DSVDQRVLE
+708 DSIDQRILE
-717 LLAGKREAFDE
+717 LLADKREAFDE

-740 DAVDTG
+740 DAVGTG
-746 SEAELRRA
+746 SETELRHA
-754 IVTAERAR
+754 IMAAERTR
-762 LRSVLPVRVDQG
+762 LKV
-774 SAHGPTPEIR
+774 A
-784 SAVTRVMKPGGGS
+784 
-797 AIGGKRTSGPR
+797 